1 MIDKGE
7 VIKTA
12 FFRLGKNNAYN
23 DNKSDEYTTAV
34 ALLDKI
40 IDNMAKQTAF
50 LFNSVTTKLTST
62 GANDM
67 GENRFN
73 TPVDCLNIIRAD
85 NNYREENEFIYSS
98 SSELNIQ
105 YCRKIDVKEYPDKL
119 FDYMVASL
127 CKDMCLAFNA
137 YQDRFQ
143 LFSQDEYKERSKI
156 INQQGFNYNPWG

>member
-1 MIDKGE
+1 
-7 VIKTA
+7 
-12 FFRLGKNNAYN
+12 
-23 DNKSDEYTTAV
+23 
-34 ALLDKI
+34 
-40 IDNMAKQTAF
+40 
-50 LFNSVTTKLTST
+50 
-62 GANDM
+62 M

-85 NNYREENEFIYSS
+85 NDYREENEFIYSS